1 MTEIAHDNNVCLFA
15 MSDSDAE
22 KRKIHPYGSA
32 DRSLVEHIESL
43 PNKKD
48 CLGCR
53 IVGSGTF
60 AAVGTY
66 ALWQARAAAPGSPA
80 QKRIVAGL
88 GVGEF

>member
-1 MTEIAHDNNVCLFA
+1 
-15 MSDSDAE
+15 MSDSDA
-22 KRKIHPYGSA
+22 KNHPYGSA
-32 DRSLVEHIESL
+32 NRSLVEHIESL

-66 ALWQARAAAPGSPA
+66 ALWQARAAAPGTPA

-88 GVGEF
+88 GVGKF

>member
-1 MTEIAHDNNVCLFA
+1 
-15 MSDSDAE
+15 MSDTE
-22 KRKIHPYGSA
+22 RKIHPYGSA

-43 PNKKD
+43 PNRND

-66 ALWQARAAAPGSPA
+66 ALWQARAAAPGAPA
-80 QKRIVAGL
+80 QKRIVAGI
-88 GVGEF
+88 GVALLAGGVIRWYHCT